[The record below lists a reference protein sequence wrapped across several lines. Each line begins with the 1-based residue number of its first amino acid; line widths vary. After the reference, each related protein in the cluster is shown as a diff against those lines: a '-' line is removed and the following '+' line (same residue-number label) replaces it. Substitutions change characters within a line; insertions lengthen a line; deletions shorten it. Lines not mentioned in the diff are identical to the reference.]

1 METKKDQHKVGTK
14 AKPRG
19 QQTGMAGAPDQNRQ
33 QKKETPALSGRRK
46 NANKMFADKSAQ
58 NVGGDAV
65 TPKTASPST
74 VVANAAGHKGETG
87 AETVFRSEERRVGK
101 ECTIQCRSRWSPYH

>member
-1 METKKDQHKVGTK
+1 MEKKKESAQDWRQGE
-14 AKPRG
+14 PRG
-19 QQTGMAGAPDQNRQ
+19 QQTGMAGVPDQNRQ

-65 TPKTASPST
+65 TPKTTSPST
-74 VVANAAGHKGETG
+74 VVANAEGHKGETG
-87 AETVFRSEERRVGK
+87 GETAFKARLNKKRAR
-101 ECTIQCRSRWSPYH
+101 

>member
-1 METKKDQHKVGTK
+1 METKKDQHKVGAK

-33 QKKETPALSGRRK
+33 QKQDTPALSGRRK

-74 VVANAAGHKGETG
+74 VVANAGGHKGETG
-87 AETVFRSEERRVGK
+87 AETVFKARLKKKRATK
-101 ECTIQCRSRWSPYH
+101 